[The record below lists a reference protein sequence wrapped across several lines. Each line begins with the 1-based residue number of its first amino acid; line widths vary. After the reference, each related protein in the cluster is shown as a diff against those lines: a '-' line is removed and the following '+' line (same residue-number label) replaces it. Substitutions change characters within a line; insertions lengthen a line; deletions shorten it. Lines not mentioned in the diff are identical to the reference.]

1 MKRKNKGGFSLVEV
15 VIALAIIVMV
25 MGVGLSITLSSITTK
40 VKAINRIH
48 AQYFADNV
56 LECFKEAESKAEFQ
70 YLFSE
75 IYSHEHEGEE
85 GLKPSEYDRGDGRV
99 YYIYTHKSANYQFI
113 AEITVMYTVG
123 TRPELRVN
131 VSGED
136 GEDIISLD
144 YTKGAIVAP
153 AGEGGGNND

>member
-25 MGVGLSITLSSITTK
+25 MGAGLSITLSSITTK

-56 LECFKEAESKAEFQ
+56 LECFKAADSTTKFEALLE
-70 YLFSE
+70 E
-75 IYSHEHEGEE
+75 IHIAGDSHLEE
-85 GLKPSEYDRGDGRV
+85 GHNDENT
-99 YYIYTHKSANYQFI
+99 YYMCVHESGAYQFI
-113 AEITVMYTVG
+113 AYIAVTYEVGNRPFLEI
-123 TRPELRVN
+123 N
-131 VSGED
+131 VLGENN
-136 GEDIISLD
+136 EEIISFN

-153 AGEGGGNND
+153 AG

>member
-25 MGVGLSITLSSITTK
+25 MGAGLSITLSSITTK
-40 VKAINRIH
+40 VKAINRTH

-56 LECFKEAESKAEFQ
+56 LECFKAADTKDDFQ
-70 YLFSE
+70 YLFSV
-75 IYSHEHEGEE
+75 IDTHEHEGEE
-85 GLKPSEYDRGDGRV
+85 GLKPSENKREDGKV

-113 AEITVMYTVG
+113 AEISVMYTVG
-123 TRPELRVN
+123 KRPELSVN

-136 GEDIISLD
+136 GEEIISFD

-153 AGEGGGNND
+153 DGEGGGI